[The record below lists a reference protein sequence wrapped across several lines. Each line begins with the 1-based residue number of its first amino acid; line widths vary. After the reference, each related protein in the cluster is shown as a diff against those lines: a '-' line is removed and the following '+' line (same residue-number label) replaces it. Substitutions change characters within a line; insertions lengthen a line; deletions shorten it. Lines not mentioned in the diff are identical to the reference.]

1 MMKMPSW
8 RYNGIF
14 YTAKWGYQYW
24 HRLKCSHI
32 QVPQS
37 VGWKKVWHLKLPHKV
52 KVFIWQFCRNV
63 IPVRKRLS
71 SRGVRIPITC
81 PMCHLF
87 FDCEFAARCWEHANL
102 RFDWSQVE
110 NANEWLL
117 RKISTTRFVLSCG
130 VLRAGGTRRFGM
142 TRLFSPLFAMDN
154 NFQMCSEW
162 IDAREN
168 TGGYSP
174 FSE

>member
-1 MMKMPSW
+1 M
-8 RYNGIF
+8 
-14 YTAKWGYQYW
+14 
-24 HRLKCSHI
+24 
-32 QVPQS
+32 
-37 VGWKKVWHLKLPHKV
+37 WHLKLPHKV

-117 RKISTTRFVLSCG
+117 RKFSTTPRELVKKICIILWGTWRWRNKKVWDDKIIFSFICYGQQLPN
-130 VLRAGGTRRFGM
+130 VLRMDRCKGKYRW
-142 TRLFSPLFAMDN
+142 LLPL
-154 NFQMCSEW
+154 
-162 IDAREN
+162 
-168 TGGYSP
+168 
-174 FSE
+174 